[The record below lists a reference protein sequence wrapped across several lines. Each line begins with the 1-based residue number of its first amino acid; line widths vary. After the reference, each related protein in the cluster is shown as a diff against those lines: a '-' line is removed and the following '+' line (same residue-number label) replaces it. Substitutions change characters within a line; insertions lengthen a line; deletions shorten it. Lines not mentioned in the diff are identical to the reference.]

1 MGGTHLLPLA
11 LQELSLTQEITTH
24 VCEAMQN
31 FTPKGVTR
39 PAPGVGV
46 GGRWHMLQAVSII
59 QLQQEGPKGSP
70 GLMGKSRPRGTAM
83 GKTGASQRTPASA
96 TILGAHCGEPD
107 FLPPCSGFRLKA
119 GG

>member
-24 VCEAMQN
+24 VCEAVQN

-46 GGRWHMLQAVSII
+46 GG
-59 QLQQEGPKGSP
+59 G
-70 GLMGKSRPRGTAM
+70 GT
-83 GKTGASQRTPASA
+83 
-96 TILGAHCGEPD
+96 C
-107 FLPPCSGFRLKA
+107 CRL
-119 GG
+119 